1 MCRKSVRTHYFGALT
16 AAAAAAL
23 NAFSHYGICNS
34 PLRSYRFISS
44 NGAKAVA
51 KPSFQNIL
59 QNFRIML
66 KKGSTLFIEA
76 AAALSSLK
84 GVATFTLI
92 GANSMQTQRK

>member
-16 AAAAAAL
+16 AAAAL

>member
-16 AAAAAAL
+16 AAAAAL

-76 AAALSSLK
+76 AAAALSSLK